1 MAITTPV
8 LGTTTLPQVTADGYD
23 EMPELR
29 GASDEMANGALATD
43 LVSATVKR
51 RFELRWKLLTEAE
64 ITTVTGAWSAMVIAG
79 SASFT
84 SPSGGSHTVT
94 HDEQLKLEVRWEKLT
109 KTAMLGALT
118 LRLREV

>member
-8 LGTTTLPQVTADGYD
+8 LGGTTLPQVTADGYD

-29 GASDEMANGALATD
+29 GAADEMANGALATD

-51 RFELRWKLLTEAE
+51 RFELRWKMLTETE

-79 SASFT
+79 SANFT
-84 SPSGGSHTVT
+84 APGGGTYTVT
-94 HDEQLKLEVRWEKLT
+94 HDDQLKLEVRWEKLT

-118 LRLREV
+118 LKLRQV

>member
-1 MAITTPV
+1 M
-8 LGTTTLPQVTADGYD
+8 LPQVTADGYD

-29 GASDEMANGALATD
+29 GAADEMANGALATD

-64 ITTVTGAWSAMVIAG
+64 ITSVVGAWSSMVTAG

-84 SPSGGSHTVT
+84 PPGGGSYTVT

-109 KTAMLGALT
+109 KTAMLGSLT
-118 LRLREV
+118 LKLRQV